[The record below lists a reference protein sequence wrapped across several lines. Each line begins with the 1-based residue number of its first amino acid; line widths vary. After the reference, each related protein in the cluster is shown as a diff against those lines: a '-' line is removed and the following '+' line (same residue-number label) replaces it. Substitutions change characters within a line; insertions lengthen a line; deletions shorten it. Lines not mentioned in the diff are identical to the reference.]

1 MKKLLTG
8 LTFLLLS
15 FAGLPLAAEQAC
27 HELIAPTSADDLFVS
42 DDKGTATH
50 KTTGLMWAR
59 CSLGQQWTGQG
70 CSGEPTLLSWAEAL
84 TASFGQ
90 ISAGFADWRLP
101 NKNELEF
108 IVEEACSQPAINRRI
123 FPATPSQFYWTS
135 SPYAGSAQGAWSVDF
150 GYGTVSATVKTGKL
164 PVRLVRDV
172 VWR

>member
-1 MKKLLTG
+1 MRKLCAG
-8 LTFLLLS
+8 FVFCLLL
-15 FAGLPLAAEQAC
+15 FDGLPLAAEQVC
-27 HELIAPTSADDLFVS
+27 HELIAPTSAEDLFVS

-59 CSLGQQWTGQG
+59 CSLGQKWGGQG
-70 CSGEPTLLSWAEAL
+70 CSGEPTLLTWAEAL
-84 TASFGQ
+84 KA
-90 ISAGFADWRLP
+90 SAGLEYAGFSDWRLP

-108 IVEEACSQPAINRRI
+108 IVEESCSQPAINRRI
-123 FPATPSQFYWTS
+123 FPATPTQFYWTS

-172 VWR
+172 VW